1 MARQPRRKT
10 GEYLRDP
17 DVKKRICWT
26 LLDLIERLPRVERQ
40 IGEGQVGFLKAAFRP
55 GKLLCIRGQ
64 ELAEIPDWSAA
75 EVGDTVIESID
86 RDAIAEG
93 DRQLR
98 DSFEEAKL
106 LTWELWRVYDHL
118 EKLSSIGWQGDIVR
132 MGRRFMKLYK
142 SEHLMELANSLDH
155 AAGDL
160 ARGFDSDFEVQLAGE
175 GRVQSV
181 KVFGKQYRVRES
193 IDYALEL
200 GKPLQTFMASI

>member
-1 MARQPRRKT
+1 MTGQPRRKT

-40 IGEGQVGFLKAAFRP
+40 IGKGQVGFLKAALRP
-55 GKLLCIRGQ
+55 GRLLRIRGQ
-64 ELAEIPDWSAA
+64 ELAEVPDWAA
-75 EVGDTVIESID
+75 TEVGDTVIESIYH
-86 RDAIAEG
+86 DAVAEG

-106 LTWELWRVYDHL
+106 LAWELWRVYDHL

-132 MGRRFMKLYK
+132 MGRRFMKLYE
-142 SEHLMELANSLDH
+142 SEHLRDLVNSLDH
-155 AAGDL
+155 AAGGL
-160 ARGFDSDFEVQLAGE
+160 ARGLDSDFEVQGAGE
-175 GRVQSV
+175 GHVQSI

-200 GKPLQTFMASI
+200 REPLQTFIASI